1 MSIFKSSIITS
12 LAVLASR
19 VLGLARE
26 IVFTSLFGASGAL
39 DAFLTAFRVPNLLRD
54 LFAEGAM
61 SQSFTSEMSKQ
72 RQLHGAQ
79 AGWALARKIG
89 TQLVVLMSVI
99 VALGV
104 VFAYPLM
111 QYLYSDGDLS
121 AGELEIRRNLSHM
134 AAVLNQIMWPFIA
147 FTAWAAWAMGAL
159 NSCGRFG
166 LPMLSSAAFNVVS
179 VLFGLAWGYLLD
191 PHWGFESL
199 KGFAWGVSL
208 GGLVQFAVQWPQLRA
223 QGLRWH
229 FDFAWKDA
237 AVARVWKMMLPGLFA
252 AGIMQINVFINTGF
266 ALELA
271 SGSVTV
277 LTTAFRLWQLPVGLF
292 GVATGV
298 VVLPLLARLVAEQ
311 KLASVGEQVGLALRQ
326 IGFFALPSA
335 IVLGVFGEAIVAFF
349 YQRGRFDAT
358 AVGLTGQVL
367 AAYAWG
373 LLGFAGIK
381 VTQPAFIALEKRRVP
396 VVVALLAIVVNYA
409 LNWYFVRVLGLNCVW
424 LAVTTSVLTTLNF
437 LIYLVWL
444 KKSVGFLGGK
454 QVWKGLVP
462 MLFAACCMLG
472 LALLLRHYLLLDIC
486 QRDFYG
492 KSWRLGISVGAVG
505 IFYLLLCLFTGVKEL
520 ELLRRRLPLRF
531 RAKG

>member
-1 MSIFKSSIITS
+1 
-12 LAVLASR
+12 VLASR

-72 RQLHGAQ
+72 RQLHGEQ

-89 TQLVVLMSVI
+89 TQLLVLMSVI
-99 VALGV
+99 VLLGIL
-104 VFAYPLM
+104 FAYPLM
-111 QYLYSDGDLS
+111 QYLYMQGDLS
-121 AGELEIRRNLSHM
+121 GAELALREDLSQL
-134 AAVLNQIMWPFIA
+134 AAKLNRIMWPFIA
-147 FTAWAAWAMGAL
+147 FAAWAAWAMGAL

-179 VLFGLAWGYLLD
+179 VLFGLAWGYWRD
-191 PHWGFESL
+191 PSWGVEAL
-199 KGFAWGVSL
+199 CGFAWGVSL
-208 GGLVQFAVQWPQLRA
+208 GGFVQFAVQWPQLRA
-223 QGLRWH
+223 QGLRWRL
-229 FDFAWKDA
+229 DFGWRDA
-237 AVARVWKMMLPGLFA
+237 AVAKVWKMMLPGLFA
-252 AGIMQINVFINTGF
+252 AGVTQINVFINTGF

-311 KLASVGEQVGLALRQ
+311 KLHGVGEQVGLALRQ

-349 YQRGRFDAT
+349 YQRGRFDAA

-396 VVVALLAIVVNYA
+396 IVVALVAIVVNYV

-424 LAVTTSVLTTLNF
+424 LAVTTSVLTSLNF
-437 LIYLVWL
+437 LIYLLWL
-444 KKSVGFLGGK
+444 KKTVGFLGGK
-454 QVWKGLVP
+454 QVWKGLLP
-462 MLFAACCMLG
+462 MLFAALCMFA
-472 LALLLRHYLLLDIC
+472 LACVLRHYLLEDIC
-486 QRDFYG
+486 RRDFYS
-492 KSWRLGISVGAVG
+492 KSWRLGVSVGVAG
-505 IFYLLLCLFTGVKEL
+505 AFYLLLCLFTGVKEL
-520 ELLRRRLPLRF
+520 DLLRRRLPQRF
-531 RAKG
+531 RRQG